1 MADSV
6 ADSYG
11 PAPATDTADLD
22 AADTVTNSSIRP
34 ADPVAADPD
43 SPVSGEP
50 ANHRHFAAPARTS
63 HSNTCETRTHPY
75 TNTGKA
81 GSHTHAGPLSSS
93 IALRN
98 PHARP
103 GRSRLNY
110 GGQGQ

>member
-1 MADSV
+1 M

-22 AADTVTNSSIRP
+22 AAGAVTSSSIRP
-34 ADPVAADPD
+34 ADPDAADPD

-50 ANHRHFAAPARTS
+50 ANHRHFASLARTS
-63 HSNTCETRTHPY
+63 HSNTGEARTHPY
-75 TNTGKA
+75 TNSGKA
-81 GSHTHAGPLSSS
+81 GPHTHAGPISNS
-93 IALRN
+93 IALRH

-103 GRSRLNY
+103 GRGRVNY